1 MNQLDKT
8 IRDLREQKA
17 ILQSLERLM
26 VNADFKKVILDDFL
40 SKHPLELVLRK
51 GQLNL
56 DPQINQDIDRQLEC
70 VALFKMYLDKRIDEL
85 DSIDTRILEAE
96 HLRDEMTRNM

>member
-17 ILQSLERLM
+17 VLQSLERLI
-26 VNADFKKVILDDFL
+26 VNSDFKKVILDDFL

-56 DPQINQDIDRQLEC
+56 DPQLNQDIDRQLEC